1 MGNFAHRVTDTLLRS
16 EFLPVK
22 ARMRLM
28 RRIGY
33 DFHPSACLWAGAI
46 LRSKNITIGPNSFIN
61 VGFFFDGHEHLEIA
75 GNVRIGQFVR
85 VITATHEIGPPWQRC
100 TLDVVGGPVHIGAG
114 SWIGCNVSAPARGSI
129 SASNP
134 KRSKRRS
141 HGMPSPARRSPPA
154 RRCSSSGARRRRCAD
169 CKVPRRCRRAIRSR
183 ARCRLR
189 RNMRA

>member
-114 SWIGCNVSAPARGSI
+114 SWIGCNVTLLPNITVAEGCVIATGAVVTRSTVPNGLYAGVPARLVRKLEDATS
-129 SASNP
+129 S
-134 KRSKRRS
+134 RTLE
-141 HGMPSPARRSPPA
+141 PA
-154 RRCSSSGARRRRCAD
+154 C
-169 CKVPRRCRRAIRSR
+169 
-183 ARCRLR
+183 
-189 RNMRA
+189 